1 MTISG
6 TQATCTAPFICAAR
20 ACHVCLHKHR
30 NVYTQCVFVHVIFFK
45 GFSSV
50 SYYVLH
56 YVADYVLHYVVD
68 YVLHYVVD
76 YVVDYV
82 VHYVVHYVVDYVV
95 HYVVGLAKKVGVY
108 SWVDKSR
115 CDSEERNPCM
125 RCRALH

>member
-1 MTISG
+1 M
-6 TQATCTAPFICAAR
+6 
-20 ACHVCLHKHR
+20 
-30 NVYTQCVFVHVIFFK
+30 FVHVIFFK

-82 VHYVVHYVVDYVV
+82 VHYVV
-95 HYVVGLAKKVGVY
+95 GLAKKVGVY